1 MNIFSGT
8 IKSKEKTEQ
17 TEEGTPE
24 EGRNTNFYP
33 FFDRLSRLLESEN
46 DDFTYYCA
54 AKGCLTDRLLPVE
67 MMQTWSRA
75 ARDPKPG
82 EGSIN
87 PQNQRGE
94 ESRRFPVQINR

>member
-33 FFDRLSRLLESEN
+33 FFDRLSS
-46 DDFTYYCA
+46 F
-54 AKGCLTDRLLPVE
+54 
-67 MMQTWSRA
+67 MQF
-75 ARDPKPG
+75 G
-82 EGSIN
+82 
-87 PQNQRGE
+87 
-94 ESRRFPVQINR
+94 V

>member
-33 FFDRLSRLLESEN
+33 FFDRLSRTHNLLAE
-46 DDFTYYCA
+46 
-54 AKGCLTDRLLPVE
+54 CLNNN
-67 MMQTWSRA
+67 
-75 ARDPKPG
+75 
-82 EGSIN
+82 I
-87 PQNQRGE
+87 
-94 ESRRFPVQINR
+94 